1 MASLA
6 SAGLFAIGVWVSIRV
21 LAALY
26 RIADLRYRIG
36 TDWPRVA
43 RGVLG
48 WGGAAASVAFLAQG
62 GRRTAFLSGLA
73 GYAVFHVALS
83 AATRAYVLSRLR
95 ARRRDF

>member
-6 SAGLFAIGVWVSIRV
+6 TAALFAAGVYLSIRL

-43 RGVLG
+43 GG
-48 WGGAAASVAFLAQG
+48 IAAWGGAALLIALAAGPRRQAFLW
-62 GRRTAFLSGLA
+62 GLA
-73 GYAVFHVALS
+73 GYAAFHALLHVA
-83 AATRAYVLSRLR
+83 TRVYVRR
-95 ARRRDF
+95 RVEARRRAF